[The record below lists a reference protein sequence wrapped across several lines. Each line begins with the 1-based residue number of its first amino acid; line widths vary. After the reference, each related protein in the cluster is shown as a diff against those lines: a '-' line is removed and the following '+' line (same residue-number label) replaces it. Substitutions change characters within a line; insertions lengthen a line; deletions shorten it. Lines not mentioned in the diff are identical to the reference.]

1 MSGPDEMGEAV
12 DQAVVQVLREEIEA
26 LSERAREL
34 NRELAALEEGDWGD
48 DDA

>member
-12 DQAVVQVLREEIEA
+12 DQAVVQALREEVDA
-26 LSERAREL
+26 MSERAS
-34 NRELAALEEGDWGD
+34 ELARQVDALEGDWGD